1 MERPPARTLTDDER
15 LAFLA
20 AEAVRYA
27 AYIRRLRDEAR
38 EYPELMVTYGFAAE
52 THPPT
57 VGLLAHLHDEVR
69 QESARAIRDEN
80 AARAM
85 GKVLETT
92 YE

>member
-1 MERPPARTLTDDER
+1 MEPKPARQLSDDER
-15 LAFLA
+15 VAFLA
-20 AEAVRYA
+20 AEAERYA
-27 AYIRRLRDEAR
+27 AYIRRLRDEATL
-38 EYPELMVTYGFAAE
+38 YPELMVTYGFAAE

-57 VGLLAHLHDEVR
+57 QGLLSYLHDEVR